1 MNTKQRLSRD
11 FVRAAQRD
19 WADQASKL
27 LWQLILECCASQTEA
42 HTKAHTELQTQL
54 VVHDAP
60 QTVVHDAPQTA
71 PIKNTLMLNTTTMTP
86 ADKSFLHAAL
96 QRAMRVACRND
107 AEATVRSIWACLNR
121 TNEAEML
128 FCHGCDMYTPA
139 RLMKDCYPWH
149 VRPHAALCAFLVT
162 VEYNS
167 PRALQA
173 LLELKLYAHLS
184 KSDSAHP
191 SKSALEQ
198 DNVLLDVNAFDGRG
212 RSDSAVYYACNN
224 SRAEATRLLIRA
236 KARLDVGCLF
246 DLHSSS
252 YDVDSFRSWTPL
264 HAAVQGAGKTTSV
277 KNAKCNAKCEA
288 KRNAK
293 CIRHLLAAKADVNAV
308 YLHDDSDDDDDY
320 PESVLETAVASS
332 NPGAVR
338 ALLRAKACVGRDGN
352 SNVLNQARERLLDAE
367 FGCKDQEQL
376 LDVEYRY
383 LNAMIMNKIATKTAQ
398 RMRVIC
404 RLLEEATKT

>member
-1 MNTKQRLSRD
+1 MNPKQRLSRD

-19 WADQASKL
+19 WADQASNL

-42 HTKAHTELQTQL
+42 QTEAHTELQKKLVVHDAPQI

-60 QTVVHDAPQTA
+60 QTVVHDAPKTVVHDA
-71 PIKNTLMLNTTTMTP
+71 PKTLMLNTTTMTP

-107 AEATVRSIWACLNR
+107 AETTVRSIWTCLNR
-121 TNEAEML
+121 TNEAETL

-139 RLMKDCYPWH
+139 RLVKDCYPCR

-173 LLELKLYAHLS
+173 LLELKLYAHPS
-184 KSDSAHP
+184 KSDSAHA
-191 SKSALEQ
+191 SERQ
-198 DNVLLDVNAFDGRG
+198 DNFLLDVNAFDARG
-212 RSDSAVYYACNN
+212 RYNSAVYYACNN

-236 KARLDVGCLF
+236 KARLDVGALY

-264 HAAVQGAGKTTSV
+264 HAAVQTAVKTKSV
-277 KNAKCNAKCEA
+277 KNAKCNANCEA

-308 YLHDDSDDDDDY
+308 FSHDDHNT
-320 PESVLETAVASS
+320 ESVLKTAVASG

-338 ALLRAKACVGRDGN
+338 ALLRAKACVGRNGN
-352 SNVLNQARERLLDAE
+352 SNVLNKARERLLDAE
-367 FGCKDQEQL
+367 LNDMIKD
-376 LDVEYRY
+376 
-383 LNAMIMNKIATKTAQ
+383 KSATKTVQ

-404 RLLEEATKT
+404 RLLEEATT